1 MKDEKTAGVLKYVF
15 IVIAVLELC
24 SHAFGWNFLSQF
36 TKPLLMPVLLIYM
49 RKGMKVPINLSF
61 ILAVFALVFSW
72 FGDVALMYVHEQD
85 WFFLLGL
92 GAFAVAQTLYFFSF
106 KNAKI
111 RSGEDNFSP
120 IQHVFNVFP
129 FAVFA
134 IGLLYTLWPF
144 LGDMKIPVSIYA
156 TLICTMALGAV
167 YRNGRTH
174 TESFNQ
180 VVFGAILFI
189 LSDSLIAI
197 NKFYAPMENASIWIM
212 GTYILA
218 QWNIIN
224 GLQKHYNEKPI
235 YTYE

>member
-1 MKDEKTAGVLKYVF
+1 MQDEKTAKILKFVF
-15 IVIAVLELC
+15 VGIAIAELS
-24 SHAFGWNFLSQF
+24 SHAFGWTFLNEF
-36 TKPLLMPVLLIYM
+36 TKPLLMPVLLVYL
-49 RKGMKVPINLSF
+49 RKGMKVPVNLSF

-72 FGDVALMYVHEQD
+72 FGDVALMYVYKD
-85 WFFLLGL
+85 DIYFLIGL
-92 GAFAVAQTLYFFSF
+92 GGFAVAQALYFFSF
-106 KNAKI
+106 KHAKDQE
-111 RSGEDNFSP
+111 GDDNFSP
-120 IQHVFNVFP
+120 FQHVLNVLP

-134 IGLLYTLWPF
+134 IGLLWTLWPT
-144 LGDMKIPVSIYA
+144 LGDLKLPVTVYA
-156 TLICTMALGAV
+156 SLISMMALGAV
-167 YRNGRTH
+167 YRNGRTN

-224 GLQKHYNEKPI
+224 GLQKHYNGK
-235 YTYE
+235 Y

>member
-1 MKDEKTAGVLKYVF
+1 MKDEKTAQILKYVF
-15 IVIAVLELC
+15 IVIAVAELL
-24 SHAFGWNFLSQF
+24 SHAMQWSWLNQF
-36 TKPLLMPVLLIYM
+36 TKPLLMPVLLVYF
-49 RKGMKVPINLSF
+49 RKGTTGPVNLSF
-61 ILAVFALVFSW
+61 ILAVFALLFSW
-72 FGDVALMYVHEQD
+72 FGDVALMYVAEAD

-106 KNAKI
+106 KNA
-111 RSGEDNFSP
+111 RSAEEKHIP
-120 IQHVFNVFP
+120 LLQHIFNIFP

-134 IGLLYTLWPF
+134 IGLLYTLWPT
-144 LGDMKIPVSIYA
+144 LEGLKLPVTIYA

-167 YRNGRTH
+167 YRNGRTN

-212 GTYILA
+212 GTYVLA

-224 GLQKHYNEKPI
+224 GLQKDNNG
-235 YTYE
+235 

>member
-1 MKDEKTAGVLKYVF
+1 MKDEKTAQILKYVF
-15 IVIAVLELC
+15 IVISVAELC
-24 SHAFGWNFLSQF
+24 SHAFEWKFLNEF
-36 TKPLLMPVLLIYM
+36 TKPLLMPVLLVYF
-49 RKGMKVPINLSF
+49 RKGMNAPVNLSF

-72 FGDVALMYVHEQD
+72 FGDVALMYVYKRD
-85 WFFLLGL
+85 WYFLVGL
-92 GAFAVAQTLYFFSF
+92 GAFAIAQALYFFSF
-106 KNAKI
+106 KNAK
-111 RSGEDNFSP
+111 SGEEEQIP
-120 IQHVFNVFP
+120 LLQHIFNVLP
-129 FAVFA
+129 FAVFV

-144 LGDMKIPVSIYA
+144 LEGLKIPVTIYA
-156 TLICTMALGAV
+156 SLICLMALGAV
-167 YRNGRTH
+167 YRNGSTT

-224 GLQKHYNEKPI
+224 GLHKHFNS
-235 YTYE
+235 

>member
-1 MKDEKTAGVLKYVF
+1 MKDEKTAQILKYVF
-15 IVIAVLELC
+15 IVIAVAELL
-24 SHAFGWNFLSQF
+24 SHAMEWTWLNQF
-36 TKPLLMPVLLIYM
+36 TKPLLMPVLLVYF
-49 RKGMKVPINLSF
+49 RKVMKGPVNLSF
-61 ILAVFALVFSW
+61 VLAVFALLFSW
-72 FGDVALMYVHEQD
+72 FGDVALMYVAQAD

-106 KNAKI
+106 KNAKTQD
-111 RSGEDNFSP
+111 GGDNFAP
-120 IQHVFNVFP
+120 IQHVFNVIP

-144 LGDMKIPVSIYA
+144 LDGLKIPVTIYA

-167 YRNGRTH
+167 YRNGRTN

-180 VVFGAILFI
+180 VIFGAILFI

-224 GLQKHYNEKPI
+224 GLLKDYNGRA
-235 YTYE
+235 

>member
-1 MKDEKTAGVLKYVF
+1 MKDEKTAHILKYVF
-15 IVIAVLELC
+15 VVVAVAELC
-24 SHAFGWNFLSQF
+24 SHAFEWQFLNEF
-36 TKPLLMPVLLIYM
+36 TKPLLMPILLVYL
-49 RKGMKVPINLSF
+49 RKGMKVPVNLSF

-72 FGDVALMYVHEQD
+72 FGDVALMYVYKED

-92 GAFAVAQTLYFFSF
+92 GAFAIAQTLYFFSF
-106 KNAKI
+106 KHAKTH
-111 RSGEDNFSP
+111 GTQANFAP

-129 FAVFA
+129 FALFA

-144 LGDMKIPVSIYA
+144 LDGLKIPVTVYA
-156 TLICTMALGAV
+156 TLICMMALGAV
-167 YRNGRTH
+167 YRNGKTN

-197 NKFYAPMENASIWIM
+197 NKFYAPMENASVWIM

-218 QWNIIN
+218 QWNIVN
-224 GLQKHYNEKPI
+224 GLLKHYND
-235 YTYE
+235 

>member
-1 MKDEKTAGVLKYVF
+1 MKDEKTAQILKYVF
-15 IVIAVLELC
+15 IVIAVAELL
-24 SHAFGWNFLSQF
+24 SHAMEWSWLNQF
-36 TKPLLMPVLLIYM
+36 TKPLLMPVLLVYF
-49 RKGMKVPINLSF
+49 RKGMRVPVNLSF
-61 ILAVFALVFSW
+61 ILAVFALLFSW
-72 FGDVALMYVHEQD
+72 FGDVALMYVGEAD

-106 KNAKI
+106 KNAKTQ
-111 RSGEDNFSP
+111 GGGDNFAP
-120 IQHVFNVFP
+120 IQHMFNVLP

-134 IGLLYTLWPF
+134 IGLLYTLWPS
-144 LGDMKIPVSIYA
+144 LDGLKIPVTIYA

-167 YRNGRTH
+167 YRNGRTN

-224 GLQKHYNEKPI
+224 GLLKGYNGRG
-235 YTYE
+235 